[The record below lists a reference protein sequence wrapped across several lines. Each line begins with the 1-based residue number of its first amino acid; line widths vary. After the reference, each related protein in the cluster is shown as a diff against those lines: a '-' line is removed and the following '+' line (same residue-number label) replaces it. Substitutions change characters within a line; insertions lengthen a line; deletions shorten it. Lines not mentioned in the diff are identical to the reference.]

1 MSHYIKKDDEFR
13 EMYRHFSLHIINK
26 KIIFYVITHSKM
38 KPKHIFIYIYINN
51 YKRDKNL

>member
-38 KPKHIFIYIYINN
+38 KPKHASVFSI
-51 YKRDKNL
+51 KTEVDL

>member
-1 MSHYIKKDDEFR
+1 MSHYIKKNDEFR

-38 KPKHIFIYIYINN
+38 KSKHASVFSI
-51 YKRDKNL
+51 KTEVDL